1 MQTGCR
7 RASASAIA
15 QKLNAAGILSPAEY
29 KKNQGQN
36 YSTGFQGAGISRWSA
51 QTVIRILKDEVYT
64 GVMAQGKRVKVSYKV
79 KKEIRR
85 PKSEWVRVEN
95 THQAIVDQ
103 RTFDSVQMLL
113 QRDTL
118 RVADRKEPYL
128 YSGLIYC
135 ADCGMSMIRR
145 SDTYGKGHRVINY
158 ICSNY
163 NRNRQC
169 TRHTIRESELTESIL
184 ETLRN
189 WIGIVADADKFAQR
203 LNDMTLDYDS
213 ALKHDREIAV
223 LQQELVKYDTLKS
236 SLYQDLKEGLINE
249 MQFNRYR
256 EEYTNRGM
264 KVRDS
269 IAEQERIIRDIYDRG
284 ISCGMDLE
292 QLREKLNIGQIDRV
306 LLVTLVDRI
315 LIHKN
320 GDIEVVLKMK
330 DEIGKVKMLAEMA
343 GFEAAGE
350 VVC

>member
-1 MQTGCR
+1 
-7 RASASAIA
+7 
-15 QKLNAAGILSPAEY
+15 
-29 KKNQGQN
+29 
-36 YSTGFQGAGISRWSA
+36 
-51 QTVIRILKDEVYT
+51 
-64 GVMAQGKRVKVSYKV
+64 
-79 KKEIRR
+79 
-85 PKSEWVRVEN
+85 
-95 THQAIVDQ
+95 
-103 RTFDSVQMLL
+103 
-113 QRDTL
+113 
-118 RVADRKEPYL
+118 
-128 YSGLIYC
+128 
-135 ADCGMSMIRR
+135 
-145 SDTYGKGHRVINY
+145 
-158 ICSNY
+158 
-163 NRNRQC
+163 
-169 TRHTIRESELTESIL
+169 
-184 ETLRN
+184 
-189 WIGIVADADKFAQR
+189 
-203 LNDMTLDYDS
+203 MTLDYDS

-284 ISCGMDLE
+284 ISCGMDLD

-343 GFEAAGE
+343 GFEAVGE

>member
-1 MQTGCR
+1 
-7 RASASAIA
+7 
-15 QKLNAAGILSPAEY
+15 
-29 KKNQGQN
+29 
-36 YSTGFQGAGISRWSA
+36 
-51 QTVIRILKDEVYT
+51 
-64 GVMAQGKRVKVSYKV
+64 
-79 KKEIRR
+79 
-85 PKSEWVRVEN
+85 
-95 THQAIVDQ
+95 
-103 RTFDSVQMLL
+103 
-113 QRDTL
+113 
-118 RVADRKEPYL
+118 
-128 YSGLIYC
+128 
-135 ADCGMSMIRR
+135 
-145 SDTYGKGHRVINY
+145 
-158 ICSNY
+158 
-163 NRNRQC
+163 
-169 TRHTIRESELTESIL
+169 
-184 ETLRN
+184 
-189 WIGIVADADKFAQR
+189 
-203 LNDMTLDYDS
+203 MTLDYDS

>member
-1 MQTGCR
+1 
-7 RASASAIA
+7 
-15 QKLNAAGILSPAEY
+15 
-29 KKNQGQN
+29 
-36 YSTGFQGAGISRWSA
+36 
-51 QTVIRILKDEVYT
+51 
-64 GVMAQGKRVKVSYKV
+64 
-79 KKEIRR
+79 
-85 PKSEWVRVEN
+85 
-95 THQAIVDQ
+95 
-103 RTFDSVQMLL
+103 
-113 QRDTL
+113 
-118 RVADRKEPYL
+118 
-128 YSGLIYC
+128 
-135 ADCGMSMIRR
+135 
-145 SDTYGKGHRVINY
+145 
-158 ICSNY
+158 
-163 NRNRQC
+163 
-169 TRHTIRESELTESIL
+169 
-184 ETLRN
+184 
-189 WIGIVADADKFAQR
+189 
-203 LNDMTLDYDS
+203 MTLDYDS

-343 GFEAAGE
+343 GFEAAGK

>member
-1 MQTGCR
+1 M
-7 RASASAIA
+7 
-15 QKLNAAGILSPAEY
+15 
-29 KKNQGQN
+29 
-36 YSTGFQGAGISRWSA
+36 
-51 QTVIRILKDEVYT
+51 RINL
-64 GVMAQGKRVKVSYKV
+64 
-79 KKEIRR
+79 
-85 PKSEWVRVEN
+85 
-95 THQAIVDQ
+95 
-103 RTFDSVQMLL
+103 
-113 QRDTL
+113 
-118 RVADRKEPYL
+118 
-128 YSGLIYC
+128 
-135 ADCGMSMIRR
+135 
-145 SDTYGKGHRVINY
+145 HR
-158 ICSNY
+158 
-163 NRNRQC
+163 
-169 TRHTIRESELTESIL
+169 
-184 ETLRN
+184 
-189 WIGIVADADKFAQR
+189 G
-203 LNDMTLDYDS
+203 YDS

>member
-1 MQTGCR
+1 
-7 RASASAIA
+7 
-15 QKLNAAGILSPAEY
+15 
-29 KKNQGQN
+29 
-36 YSTGFQGAGISRWSA
+36 
-51 QTVIRILKDEVYT
+51 
-64 GVMAQGKRVKVSYKV
+64 
-79 KKEIRR
+79 
-85 PKSEWVRVEN
+85 
-95 THQAIVDQ
+95 
-103 RTFDSVQMLL
+103 
-113 QRDTL
+113 
-118 RVADRKEPYL
+118 
-128 YSGLIYC
+128 
-135 ADCGMSMIRR
+135 
-145 SDTYGKGHRVINY
+145 
-158 ICSNY
+158 
-163 NRNRQC
+163 
-169 TRHTIRESELTESIL
+169 
-184 ETLRN
+184 
-189 WIGIVADADKFAQR
+189 
-203 LNDMTLDYDS
+203 MTLDYDS

-330 DEIGKVKMLAEMA
+330 DEIGKVKMLEEMA

>member
-1 MQTGCR
+1 
-7 RASASAIA
+7 
-15 QKLNAAGILSPAEY
+15 
-29 KKNQGQN
+29 
-36 YSTGFQGAGISRWSA
+36 
-51 QTVIRILKDEVYT
+51 
-64 GVMAQGKRVKVSYKV
+64 
-79 KKEIRR
+79 
-85 PKSEWVRVEN
+85 
-95 THQAIVDQ
+95 
-103 RTFDSVQMLL
+103 
-113 QRDTL
+113 
-118 RVADRKEPYL
+118 
-128 YSGLIYC
+128 
-135 ADCGMSMIRR
+135 
-145 SDTYGKGHRVINY
+145 
-158 ICSNY
+158 
-163 NRNRQC
+163 
-169 TRHTIRESELTESIL
+169 
-184 ETLRN
+184 
-189 WIGIVADADKFAQR
+189 
-203 LNDMTLDYDS
+203 MTLDYDS

-269 IAEQERIIRDIYDRG
+269 IAEQERIIRDIYGRG

>member
-1 MQTGCR
+1 
-7 RASASAIA
+7 
-15 QKLNAAGILSPAEY
+15 
-29 KKNQGQN
+29 
-36 YSTGFQGAGISRWSA
+36 
-51 QTVIRILKDEVYT
+51 
-64 GVMAQGKRVKVSYKV
+64 
-79 KKEIRR
+79 
-85 PKSEWVRVEN
+85 
-95 THQAIVDQ
+95 
-103 RTFDSVQMLL
+103 
-113 QRDTL
+113 
-118 RVADRKEPYL
+118 
-128 YSGLIYC
+128 
-135 ADCGMSMIRR
+135 MSMIRR
-145 SDTYGKGHRVINY
+145 SDTYGKGNRVINY

-184 ETLRN
+184 ETLRS

-350 VVC
+350 MVC

>member
-1 MQTGCR
+1 
-7 RASASAIA
+7 
-15 QKLNAAGILSPAEY
+15 
-29 KKNQGQN
+29 
-36 YSTGFQGAGISRWSA
+36 
-51 QTVIRILKDEVYT
+51 
-64 GVMAQGKRVKVSYKV
+64 
-79 KKEIRR
+79 
-85 PKSEWVRVEN
+85 
-95 THQAIVDQ
+95 
-103 RTFDSVQMLL
+103 
-113 QRDTL
+113 
-118 RVADRKEPYL
+118 
-128 YSGLIYC
+128 
-135 ADCGMSMIRR
+135 
-145 SDTYGKGHRVINY
+145 
-158 ICSNY
+158 
-163 NRNRQC
+163 
-169 TRHTIRESELTESIL
+169 
-184 ETLRN
+184 
-189 WIGIVADADKFAQR
+189 
-203 LNDMTLDYDS
+203 MTLDYDS

-223 LQQELVKYDTLKS
+223 LQQKLVKYDTLKS

-292 QLREKLNIGQIDRV
+292 RLREKLNIGQIDRV

-343 GFEAAGE
+343 GFEVAGE

>member
-1 MQTGCR
+1 
-7 RASASAIA
+7 
-15 QKLNAAGILSPAEY
+15 
-29 KKNQGQN
+29 
-36 YSTGFQGAGISRWSA
+36 
-51 QTVIRILKDEVYT
+51 
-64 GVMAQGKRVKVSYKV
+64 
-79 KKEIRR
+79 
-85 PKSEWVRVEN
+85 
-95 THQAIVDQ
+95 
-103 RTFDSVQMLL
+103 
-113 QRDTL
+113 
-118 RVADRKEPYL
+118 
-128 YSGLIYC
+128 
-135 ADCGMSMIRR
+135 
-145 SDTYGKGHRVINY
+145 
-158 ICSNY
+158 
-163 NRNRQC
+163 
-169 TRHTIRESELTESIL
+169 
-184 ETLRN
+184 
-189 WIGIVADADKFAQR
+189 
-203 LNDMTLDYDS
+203 MTLDYDS

-249 MQFNRYR
+249 MQFNQYR

-350 VVC
+350 MVC

>member
-1 MQTGCR
+1 M
-7 RASASAIA
+7 
-15 QKLNAAGILSPAEY
+15 
-29 KKNQGQN
+29 
-36 YSTGFQGAGISRWSA
+36 
-51 QTVIRILKDEVYT
+51 
-64 GVMAQGKRVKVSYKV
+64 
-79 KKEIRR
+79 
-85 PKSEWVRVEN
+85 
-95 THQAIVDQ
+95 
-103 RTFDSVQMLL
+103 
-113 QRDTL
+113 
-118 RVADRKEPYL
+118 
-128 YSGLIYC
+128 
-135 ADCGMSMIRR
+135 
-145 SDTYGKGHRVINY
+145 
-158 ICSNY
+158 
-163 NRNRQC
+163 
-169 TRHTIRESELTESIL
+169 
-184 ETLRN
+184 
-189 WIGIVADADKFAQR
+189 DADKFAHR

-269 IAEQERIIRDIYDRG
+269 IAEQERIIRDIYGRG